1 MLITDNAKSPSFITS
16 LLLKGFLKMQLKLN
30 EFANA
35 NTLFVSI
42 KSLKQSGL
50 VLMLARLEEKD
61 L

>member
-1 MLITDNAKSPSFITS
+1 
-16 LLLKGFLKMQLKLN
+16 MQLKLKVKN
-30 EFANA
+30 LLDA
-35 NTLFVSI
+35 NTLSVSI